1 MAMCITT
8 YNTYITA
15 ITIKQNSQ
23 CICICVLNYLK
34 NVLITRRSVM
44 ILYIMYLFHHSLHT
58 KKQMQAS
65 CGKDLLLLFVLTFV
79 CVQVFIQ
86 TYLFISLSC
95 CYRHIN
101 DILFCSQHFLTVRF
115 EHLSHNS
122 QPVLICSYIVQL
134 RQRTLDSVLLY
145 N

>member
-15 ITIKQNSQ
+15 ITIKQNSR

-58 KKQMQAS
+58 KRTKVGQLWERPSSFVCVDFRLCAGIHS
-65 CGKDLLLLFVLTFV
+65 DVFVYLFVLLLSTHKRHPFFVHSTFWQYV
-79 CVQVFIQ
+79 
-86 TYLFISLSC
+86 LSTC
-95 CYRHIN
+95 HITHSR
-101 DILFCSQHFLTVRF
+101 CSY
-115 EHLSHNS
+115 
-122 QPVLICSYIVQL
+122 VLI
-134 RQRTLDSVLLY
+134 LY